1 MLKIASQLNV
11 YIFADDTN
19 VICDSSVFKVF
30 QDDLSNMTVW
40 LQYKKLTL
48 NSDKNNSGRFEK
60 KPKYF

>member
-11 YIFADDTN
+11 YLFADDTN